1 MLPGLCFTAPEADP
15 PSLCLPPQMVLYI
28 EACESGS
35 MFEGLLD
42 STLGVYVMTAS
53 SPVESSWGTYCPGE
67 IGGTGVRS
75 LGGRTDP
82 VRWEVQE

>member
-1 MLPGLCFTAPEADP
+1 MAWLAPEAEP
-15 PSLCLPPQMVLYI
+15 ASLCLPPQMVLYV

-67 IGGTGVRS
+67 VGGTR
-75 LGGRTDP
+75 
-82 VRWEVQE
+82 VRWAVQE